1 MQQLTI
7 QCRYHHEFEDHLQ
20 DVAEGSDLRG
30 KVKVSL
36 FSYC

>member
-7 QCRYHHEFEDHLQ
+7 HCRYHHEFEDRLQ
-20 DVAEGSDLRG
+20 DVAERTDLRD